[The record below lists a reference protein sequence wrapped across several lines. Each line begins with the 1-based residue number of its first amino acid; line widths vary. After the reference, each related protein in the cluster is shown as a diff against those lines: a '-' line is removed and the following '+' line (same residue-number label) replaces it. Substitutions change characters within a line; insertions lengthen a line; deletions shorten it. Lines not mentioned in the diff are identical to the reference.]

1 MADVLGMIVPQN
13 EQEEIK
19 EFVSTLLLL
28 PKEDRAILLSNAN
41 AFKVRRDI
49 ERARKWGDDMNRKEI
64 ERIAVI
70 KNGTKEI
77 GYMDENKNFV
87 TCDDMLNHLAIDVF
101 QSICE
106 IRSGEKKAEET
117 NIEVEISA
125 LNSLANAVNAL
136 SNYSKTFR

>member
-1 MADVLGMIVPQN
+1 M
-13 EQEEIK
+13 
-19 EFVSTLLLL
+19 
-28 PKEDRAILLSNAN
+28 
-41 AFKVRRDI
+41 
-49 ERARKWGDDMNRKEI
+49 KEI

-87 TCDDMLNHLAIDVF
+87 TCNDMLNHLAIDVF

>member
-49 ERARKWGDDMNRKEI
+49 ERARKWGENLERLIKEI
-64 ERIAVI
+64 IQI
-70 KNGTKEI
+70 
-77 GYMDENKNFV
+77 
-87 TCDDMLNHLAIDVF
+87 
-101 QSICE
+101 
-106 IRSGEKKAEET
+106 EKKRNSLLA
-117 NIEVEISA
+117 EISE
-125 LNSLANAVNAL
+125 SLKIIANRDCEEQKTEVGKSAFKESEVREWKR
-136 SNYSKTFR
+136 SKGLPLLKTEQKKSGIWTKTKILLRAMIC

>member
-49 ERARKWGDDMNRKEI
+49 ERARKWGENLERLIKEI
-64 ERIAVI
+64 IQI
-70 KNGTKEI
+70 
-77 GYMDENKNFV
+77 
-87 TCDDMLNHLAIDVF
+87 
-101 QSICE
+101 
-106 IRSGEKKAEET
+106 EKKRNFLLA
-117 NIEVEISA
+117 EISE
-125 LNSLANAVNAL
+125 SLKIIANRDCEKQ
-136 SNYSKTFR
+136 KTEVGKSAF